1 MNHTTRNR
9 LAIAAIPVTAYV
21 VSMALIA
28 ALWTKPPLLGW
39 IDIGVLAL
47 VGAAIILGAFFLF
60 PRSRTNV
67 APLPDGNRIDGILVL
82 ADTTCGR
89 AELSDAIA
97 RSVQGR
103 DLNVHVLAPIVL
115 EPVDFLMGDE
125 DAARE
130 IAQQCLDD
138 TLADL
143 RAAGITATGS
153 VGTDDPVQ
161 AVGDALAVFP
171 VAELVIVTWKG
182 SPWLDDAVG
191 VRSLAL
197 VPSVDLIELERPDQ
211 SGAWSGL
218 DESKLSPAERRFVH
232 DDVEGHDM
240 DAVIQGMFGGGNPE
254 RMLDFPPRR

>member
-1 MNHTTRNR
+1 MNRTARTR
-9 LAIAAIPVTAYV
+9 LAIAAIPVTVYV

-39 IDIGVLAL
+39 IDIGVVAL
-47 VGAAIILGAFFLF
+47 VGATIIVCAFFLF
-60 PRSRTNV
+60 PGSRTNV
-67 APLPDGNRIDGILVL
+67 APPLERARVNGVLVL

-89 AELSDAIA
+89 AELSQAIA
-97 RSVQGR
+97 RGLCGR
-103 DLNVHVLAPIVL
+103 DPNVHVLAPVML
-115 EPVDFLMGDE
+115 EPLELLTGDE

-130 IAQQCLDD
+130 ISRLRLDE

-143 RAAGITATGS
+143 RAAGVTATGS

-161 AVGDALAVFP
+161 AVGDALVSFP
-171 VAELVIVTWKG
+171 VSELLIVTWKG
-182 SPWLDDAVG
+182 SWWLDDGVG
-191 VRSLAL
+191 LHTLAL
-197 VPSVDLIELERPDQ
+197 VPSVELIELEPPAK

-240 DAVIQGMFGGGNPE
+240 DGVIQGMVGGGNPE
-254 RMLDFPPRR
+254 RLLDFPPRR